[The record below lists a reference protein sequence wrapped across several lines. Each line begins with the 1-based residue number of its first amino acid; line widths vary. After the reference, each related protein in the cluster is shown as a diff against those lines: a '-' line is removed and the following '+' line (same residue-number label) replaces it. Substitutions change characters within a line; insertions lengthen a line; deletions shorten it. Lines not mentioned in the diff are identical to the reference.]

1 MSEYEY
7 RSVFLPKDASRTQTK
22 EVLTLHAEYGGWELA
37 RHVLWADGRRR
48 VTVRRRISAHLPPL
62 AT

>member
-1 MSEYEY
+1 MAEYEY
-7 RSVFLPKDASRTQTK
+7 RSVFLPKDASRTQAK
-22 EVLTLHAEYGGWELA
+22 EVLALHAEYGGWELA

-48 VTVRRRISAHLPPL
+48 VTVRRRKSSQLPPL